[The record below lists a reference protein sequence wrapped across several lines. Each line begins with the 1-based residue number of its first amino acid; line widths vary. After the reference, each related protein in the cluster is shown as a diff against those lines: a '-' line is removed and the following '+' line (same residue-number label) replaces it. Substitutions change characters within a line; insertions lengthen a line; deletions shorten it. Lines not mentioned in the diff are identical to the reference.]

1 MIIAIPT
8 DYNTNDT
15 TVCVSFG
22 RAPYYLI
29 YDTGTKNTSFLL
41 NTAANSAGGAGI
53 KAAQMIVDNK
63 ADALIT
69 IRCGENAA
77 NVLSSANIKIYKSIN
92 ASAMDNVNAFN
103 RGKLSILDNI
113 HPGYHNHGNN

>member
-63 ADALIT
+63 ADYFISLS
-69 IRCGENAA
+69 CGVIAA
-77 NVLSSANIKIYKSIN
+77 NVLSSANIYIYKYIF
-92 ASAMDNVNAFN
+92 ASCMYYFFSFN